1 MGVTALAQRPRR
13 QCCIVHCLLTVMLAF
28 PQLSAG
34 QADAERELEAV
45 RDRIEGLEARVARQ
59 TADRRDQAAAL
70 KQVEL
75 ELARAAQELSR
86 LRADLKRQQARQGEL
101 ARQVETARV
110 SLVGE
115 RDALGAQV
123 RLSYMT
129 GGQELIKLLLS
140 QENPTDLGRMIVY
153 YDYLNRARS
162 ARIGD
167 VTAQLEQLAAL
178 VEQSAATERELDAL
192 ETAQQAELAAREQA
206 RAVRAGLLDELDRS
220 IVEAGGQIEN
230 LREEE
235 RRLADLLL
243 ELGELLAGFPVD
255 SEEPFADLR
264 GRLAWPAPGRLAGDF
279 GQSRGG
285 AAVRWNG
292 VLLEAARGTPVRSI
306 YHGRVAFSDWLPGL
320 GLLIIVDH
328 GDGYMSLYGH
338 NEALLKDSGDW
349 VTPGEAIAQVGDS
362 GGQAIP
368 SLYFEIRQNGAPVD
382 PHRWIPGAP
391 PAGE

>member
-1 MGVTALAQRPRR
+1 MGVTALAQRRRR
-13 QCCIVHCLLTVMLAF
+13 QCCTVYCLLTVMLAF

-86 LRADLKRQQARQGEL
+86 LRADLKRQQARQREL

-129 GGQELIKLLLS
+129 GRQELIKLLLS